1 MAKRGSS
8 GLSLLL
14 AIDKP
19 KGMTSHDVVNRCRK
33 VFGEKR
39 VGHTGTLD
47 PLASGVLCVAV
58 GPATRLDAYLSG
70 HNKTYIMDIAFG
82 CSTTTDDAEGEIT
95 TAGPVPDLLFDEEYA
110 RQRVSTLVGAGKQ
123 LPPVYSA
130 VKVGGQKS
138 YAAARA
144 GNIIDLKPR
153 DFEIFSAR
161 LDAVFERPLR
171 SLLQDPEEHLRG
183 LVGEQRTTQTGE
195 QDLDRIV
202 PVWRVT
208 MEVSGGTYMRSIARD
223 LGKQLGCG
231 AFVAELRR
239 SALDTITLEDCV
251 SLEQLEADPRSALI
265 DPLQLLPMRYAFVR
279 DPDLIAA
286 IGNGNALLAEAL
298 SLNVMLSA
306 CLSNGCCCTTQVF
319 PSPDPCVDGEMVALV
334 VDNRIKALY
343 QFDSAQ
349 ERFSAQCVFPVGV
362 ERGSNL

>member
-110 RQRVSTLVGAGKQ
+110 HQRVLTLVGAGKQ

-153 DFEIFSAR
+153 DFEVFSAT
-161 LDAVFERPLR
+161 LDAVFERRLGD
-171 SLLQDPEEHLRG
+171 LLQDSESSL
-183 LVGEQRTTQTGE
+183 EQDEDQVAS

-202 PVWRVT
+202 PAWRVT

-239 SALDTITLEDCV
+239 AALDTITLDDCV
-251 SLEQLEADPRSALI
+251 TLEQLEADPRSAVI

-279 DPDLIAA
+279 DPELIAA
-286 IGNGNALLAEAL
+286 IGNGNALPSDAL
-298 SLNVMLSA
+298 SLNVMLAA

-319 PSPDPCVDGEMVALV
+319 PSPDPCVDGEIVALL

-343 QFDSAQ
+343 QFDSAK
-349 ERFSAQCVFPVGV
+349 ERFCAQCVFPVGV